1 MLIIYTHQG
10 HCSRTC
16 AYVGPVVISFL
27 CALSLTFGALCPP
40 FAPSCP
46 YEQQLWILA
55 KGLSIPGSHVIPIR
69 AIHWFL
75 YSVPTSIT
83 SVLRGTRNRC
93 FVTGCWIENVEP
105 VGYRRIGT
113 VDAKQLEA
121 EIYSSKEAS
130 FFFFHAVF
138 GFSFD
143 QPAFGLN
150 IALIVFVP
158 SWDVDCATGV
168 VMLLFLKMTVY
179 TFQSKCQTYFFP
191 HGLTLILLRVYMA
204 TFPYLLPFFS
214 FPFSINLTSF
224 CFLCAFRFTLLSF
237 FPCFL
242 SLFSFRDFFFTRG
255 TTFTPFCFVS
265 TSQPPILIDS
275 FVVMCA

>member
-1 MLIIYTHQG
+1 M
-10 HCSRTC
+10 
-16 AYVGPVVISFL
+16 
-27 CALSLTFGALCPP
+27 P
-40 FAPSCP
+40 FAPLLP
-46 YEQQLWILA
+46 TPVLPEQQLWTLA

-75 YSVPTSIT
+75 LSVPTSIT

-158 SWDVDCATGV
+158 SWDVDCNWRG
-168 VMLLFLKMTVY
+168 Y
-179 TFQSKCQTYFFP
+179 TSVFESDCIYFSIKVSNILFFP
-191 HGLTLILLRVYMA
+191 MVWR
-204 TFPYLLPFFS
+204 
-214 FPFSINLTSF
+214 
-224 CFLCAFRFTLLSF
+224 
-237 FPCFL
+237 
-242 SLFSFRDFFFTRG
+242 
-255 TTFTPFCFVS
+255 
-265 TSQPPILIDS
+265 
-275 FVVMCA
+275 